1 MFEYLLPNGT
11 ALPEDEVRTLA
22 LQKGL
27 TTDEYVKKQG
37 LKLRPKQKKKTEP
50 TASKTKP
57 TQKEVD
63 KAWGTQKSGTTSAFY
78 DEEQEA
84 PVKKASAKQNTP
96 YINIEKISGVTDFGA
111 NLESEGEPFDFSK
124 AGQSEEYKTESV
136 KKNEEAIALKKKEQ
150 RVTEQRWARSE
161 ENLDIENSI
170 KNPDVL
176 QKKELKGND
185 SQVVANLN
193 KKYGR
198 LGLEF
203 KEFVVGGGL
212 EVRPIGYKPN
222 ADKSNLDVPM
232 NFNIDDEDAYQRLQD
247 YISQYKVDD
256 YAQSVKQQLGPEYS
270 KFRKSIT
277 PTEFNNEALTTE
289 WKKNLDSSFRNAI
302 AEKNKYKGEVA
313 ATGLGAEPEEYDFK
327 TPLEFKRY
335 KEWRKTGVVPEPS
348 RGELMMY
355 DASRKKDYTEKAAA
369 KYASSLSKDE
379 RKAFEILTNEY
390 QREGVVKKYNLKS
403 DVNTFNEA
411 SKLFEKNKQDY
422 KKNPTEEG
430 LALLKRNQI
439 DLLNKQNYLQDE
451 ILGIEKYDKE
461 NKNFL
466 APAITNF
473 SANYNSLEELV
484 TNFKQLGTS
493 VALSISETAG
503 NIITG
508 VDEVAGVDEL
518 GQDYTEMDAFRKR
531 DVFGVYEL
539 AKELRKEKETYQKAI
554 GVEDINSVTDA
565 GRWLVSSAVNAVPS
579 LSMALTGPAAL
590 PLFFLSGYGG
600 KADQFM
606 ANEEEAL
613 ARLKENMDAIDAST
627 DPTEQSQLQKQINK
641 DKEILGIPEWKKLTS
656 GVLAGA
662 AEVIFEKLG
671 TMPLIKGV
679 SQGMK
684 QLPKK
689 SLKEGAEWAAKNMV
703 KSFNKEGLSEV
714 ATTAMNNLTDILLL
728 NENKNWFD
736 GFTETYAQG
745 GLVGGGLASLPSGSV
760 VKQAYRSEVA
770 SKKEQREMSDIVNK
784 IAKITGVPGYAL
796 NQKLPLGRLTN
807 EVQGLVD
814 KLTARKENIYE
825 GIDDRLS
832 KGLTL
837 DQLKTVGDINR
848 QIRDINKDF
857 RAVASN
863 PDVAPAQL
871 KEIQDE
877 YRKEFNELI
886 EKKEVI
892 LNDPIIKETN
902 GKIATARNV
911 KFDSTLGYKTYSSRM
926 ASESLQGVVNDFSA
940 LGFKEKLA
948 LQLKAKEEFTKEG
961 KENVSEKELL
971 EKTRLDWV
979 TNVYKGKIN
988 KGIENSKLHAVNE
1001 GIEVDFDV
1009 LEGTPSENIKRL
1021 EASYLASD
1029 EYQSNTPTER
1039 KETLADI
1046 KSGDVDAQKLT
1057 IDGRSKIVIDLN
1069 KSAEGLRTGIGSHEL
1084 LHVIVDKGLKSDK
1097 ATAQQGEKLLS
1108 YIQNKDADLYA
1119 LVKERLDSSYAK
1131 KNKKG
1136 ERVYDENGE
1145 LIKDSSYN
1153 IEVLNAVSDLAA
1165 DGRKLKPDTLNQLR
1179 SFVNKY
1185 LKEDLQFKE
1194 SEGADVYQFVRNFN
1208 KTAHFGG
1215 KNKYNIDQLSGKFS
1229 DEDEEGAKPA
1239 VTGPKS
1245 SKTKIEELKE
1255 QLAALEEE
1263 YDEGYGDMEEGDY
1276 KNTKSNLET
1285 KIKAETKLAAK
1296 AEPTT
1301 VVEKPKKEV
1310 SEESSVKEIIK
1321 ENKGKISSDKVQEI
1335 YDKKGAEG
1343 SLEIMKLFKPITAR
1357 IVDKRRDAPGF
1368 SEPDLTY
1375 EIENGKGGILDLIM
1389 KYDPEEGVPLA
1400 AYINKYLPVR
1410 AITASR
1416 RILDKEFTSD
1426 VSEEV
1431 NVAATETADQNM
1443 TERVAE
1449 KPTYKNAL
1457 ESKVL
1462 APDVLETANK
1472 KILPIV
1478 RTLKSRIDAPVTLNR
1493 TVTPLIAEIRDEIGK
1508 QLDIDIKT
1516 MLGGKKDGVFRKE
1529 LLRTKRY
1536 ILENMTT
1543 TWLMGKDG
1551 QGGIPQAIQKKVNGQ
1566 WVSFPTWVGQK
1577 IDRETMST
1585 DLAGRTSGAELVRRI
1600 PNVFNNV
1607 SDVDFLGQFIGP
1619 DGNPIRG
1626 RKESGS
1632 KAMAE
1637 EIAFDVILNDFKL
1650 QGPIFQAFAAN
1661 QERLGVQINDV
1672 LTTTF
1677 TNQVERGNV
1686 KFSKAGTTNSMLFL
1700 LKENQWDFNSP
1711 ELIAFYKSLGDKD
1724 KINYADFK
1732 KEWRRKV
1739 ANLPEE
1745 YKRVWES
1752 NEGVKFEAETYT
1764 KLRNFSKNNPE
1775 FILNERIPDKFNS
1788 KNPDLVYKIG
1798 KDGRAIIAELKSD
1811 KYAPHGST
1819 SNVNILGKNISLTKG
1834 FDGDADFKEAMLNS
1848 EIRKATLDYLIKNN
1862 ISKNPNSLI
1871 VTKEVWD
1878 NVKKEKN
1885 GPSKPITSKAL
1896 GQINAGKDVIH
1907 IQGSGSFTYKGR
1919 NVGQLLNVPEIEG
1932 NMYVYSRIT
1941 SISAGKNGDNR
1952 RVIERLFF
1960 QLGNDWDQKS
1970 DYDIVNDPS
1979 KFVKDTTKFSKAES
1993 LITSEYW
2000 EKATQNNINI
2010 NAVSTSSKLSKTAK
2024 GISVFDFDDTVGLTK
2039 GSVLYTMPD
2048 GSKGKLNAEEFAK
2061 DGSILLENGAEFD
2074 FSEFSKVVGG
2084 KPGPMVEKMKKM
2096 IGKFGPDNFFI
2107 LTARPANAAGPI
2119 HEFLSS
2125 IGIDIPLENITGLGN
2140 STAQAKANWMT
2151 GKATEGYNDFYFSD
2165 DAIQNVKAV
2174 KDALDVLDVKSKI
2187 QQARLKF
2194 SKSLNSRF
2202 NDILQENVG
2211 LDPNENFSDILA
2223 KRKGTAI
2230 GKYRFFVPPSAAD
2243 FELLLYDFLGRG
2255 KIGERQYKFFTKAL
2269 LEPYSNGI
2277 ALIDAAK
2284 QSIKNDYT
2292 ALKKA
2297 FPDVNKNLGKLTPDG
2312 NFTYDQAIRVSMW
2325 NSMGVEIP
2333 GLDKSDITAMVNFV
2347 NNDASLSAYKA
2358 GLIATGRQGTGW
2370 IEPTEYWDAE
2380 TIISDLH
2387 NITEKLGRKKY
2398 LAEFIDNSKEIFTPE
2413 NLNRIEVI
2421 YGSNFREALEDSIY
2435 RMTNGTNRESGTN
2448 RLNAAWLNWIN
2459 NSTAAIMFFNT
2470 KSALLQTV
2478 GSINYLNWREN
2489 NPLNAA
2495 LAFANQPQYWKDF
2508 AMIFNSDKIKERRS
2522 GLKEDVTSAEIANA
2536 AEGSKNKASAVISY
2550 LLKKGFMPTQIADSF
2565 AIGIGGASFYRNK
2578 VNAYLK
2584 QGMELDEAGAQ
2595 AWKDFSKVTD
2605 ETQQSG
2611 DPRDISQQQASTA
2624 GRLVLAFQNTP
2635 MQQARL
2641 IKKSA
2646 LDLINGRGDAKTH
2659 ISKIVYYTAVQNII
2673 FGGLQSALFTVLF
2686 DDDDDEEDKKKK
2698 TAKDKWIE
2706 IGNGTVDTL
2715 LRGSGLG
2722 GAIVATLKNVAKKYF
2737 EEKEKGFKA
2746 DYGKVLI
2753 EAANIAPPLGSK
2765 FQKAFGAMRTAE
2777 FEKDV
2782 IKERG
2787 WSVTA
2792 NGKLNLSPSY
2802 SVLGQ
2807 VVEAGTNLPV
2817 NRLVTK
2823 VNNVSEALDSR
2834 NKSWQRI
2841 AMGLGY
2847 KPYAVGAKNEES
2859 DIIKANAKLGRK
2871 TVGIQKMKETRTMTR
2886 DSLNKL
2892 SPEDFKAYVLKK
2904 KTERL
2909 AVKDSINKLP
2919 KAQLDKYLAEK
2930 EASKLFTS
2938 KQKEVLKEI
2947 KRDSINNLS
2956 ESEFENYLEALR
2968 KETEIKRINR
2978 ILAKEEKEKKRNIY
2992 K

>member
-50 TASKTKP
+50 TAPKTKP

-63 KAWGTQKSGTTSAFY
+63 KAWGTQKSSTTSTFY

-84 PVKKASAKQNTP
+84 PVKVASTKKNTP
-96 YINIEKISGVTDFGA
+96 YINIEKIAGVTDFGA
-111 NLESEGEPFDFSK
+111 NLEGEGEPFDFSK
-124 AGQSEEYKTESV
+124 SGQSEEYKTELV

-150 RVTEQRWARSE
+150 RVAEQRWARSE

-170 KNPDVL
+170 KNPDIL

-212 EVRPIGYKPN
+212 EVKPIGYKPN

-232 NFNIDDEDAYQRLQD
+232 IFNTDDEDAYQKLQD

-289 WKKNLDSSFRNAI
+289 WKKNLDSSFRTAI
-302 AEKNKYKGEVA
+302 AEKNKYKGEIS

-355 DASRKKDYTEKAAA
+355 DATRKKDYTEKAAA
-369 KYASSLSKDE
+369 KYSSSLSKDE

-403 DVNTFNEA
+403 DVTTFNEA

-430 LALLKRNQI
+430 LALLKKNQL

-613 ARLKENMDAIDAST
+613 SRLKENMDAIDAST
-627 DPTEQSQLQKQINK
+627 DPAEQSQLQKQINK
-641 DKEILGIPEWKKLTS
+641 DKETLGIPEWKKLTS

-689 SLKEGAEWAAKNMV
+689 SLKEGAEWAAKNMI

-814 KLTARKENIYE
+814 KLTARKDNIYK

-857 RAVASN
+857 KIVAS
-863 PDVAPAQL
+863 DSDIAPAQL
-871 KEIQDE
+871 REIQDE

-902 GKIATARNV
+902 GKIATARNL
-911 KFDSTLGYKTYSSRM
+911 KFDSTLGFKAYSQRM
-926 ASESLQGVVNDFSA
+926 SSESLQGVVNDFNA
-940 LGFKEKLA
+940 LSSKEKLA
-948 LQLKAKEEFTKEG
+948 LQLKTREEFTKDG
-961 KENVSEKELL
+961 KENVPENELL
-971 EKTRLDWV
+971 ERTRRNWV
-979 TNVYKGKIN
+979 TDVYKDKIN
-988 KGIENSKLHAVNE
+988 KGIENSILHASNE

-1009 LEGTPSENIKRL
+1009 LKGTPGENIKSL
-1021 EASYLASD
+1021 EASYLESD
-1029 EYQSNTPTER
+1029 EYKSNTTAER
-1039 KETLADI
+1039 KETLAEI
-1046 KSGDVDAQKLT
+1046 KSGDIDAQKLT
-1057 IDGRSKIVIDLN
+1057 INGRSKIVIDLN

-1097 ATAQQGEKLLS
+1097 STAQQGEKLLS

-1119 LVKERLDSSYAK
+1119 LVKERLDTSYAK

-1136 ERVYDENGE
+1136 ERVYDEDGE
-1145 LIKDSSYN
+1145 LIKDSAYN

-1179 SFVNKY
+1179 TFVNKY

-1194 SEGADVYQFVRNFN
+1194 SEGANVYQFVRNFN

-1229 DEDEEGAKPA
+1229 DEDEDGVKPVA
-1239 VTGPKS
+1239 VGSKF
-1245 SKTKIEELKE
+1245 SKTKIDELKE
-1255 QLAALEEE
+1255 ELAALEEE
-1263 YDEGYGDMEEGDY
+1263 YDEGYGDMEERDY
-1276 KNTKSNLET
+1276 LNSKSNLET
-1285 KIKAETKLAAK
+1285 KIKAEAKLAAK

-1310 SEESSVKEIIK
+1310 SEEASVRDIIK
-1321 ENKGKISSDKVQEI
+1321 ETKGKISSDKVQEI
-1335 YDKKGAEG
+1335 YNNKGTEG
-1343 SLEIMKLFKPITAR
+1343 ALDIIKLFKPITGR

-1368 SEPDLTY
+1368 SESDLTY

-1389 KYDPEEGVPLA
+1389 KYNPKEGVPLA

-1431 NVAATETADQNM
+1431 NVMATETADQNM

-1449 KPTYKNAL
+1449 KPIYKNAL

-1462 APDVLETANK
+1462 SSEVLETANK

-1508 QLDIDIKT
+1508 QLDIDMKT

-1566 WVSFPTWVGQK
+1566 WVSFPNWVGQK

-1637 EIAFDVILNDFKL
+1637 EIAFDIINADLAEE
-1650 QGPIFQAFAAN
+1650 GPIFEALAAN
-1661 QERLGVQINDV
+1661 QQRLGVEIKESLKAEFNRQAD
-1672 LTTTF
+1672 
-1677 TNQVERGNV
+1677 RGNI
-1686 KFSKAGTTNSMLFL
+1686 KFSKTTNKSTALFL
-1700 LKENQWDFNSP
+1700 LEEGGWDRNYPEYRDFYNTLPTNEKRSLTWFLNRTRNLIDKYNDIWNKNLGVKYEKDTYLKLRKDLKAHLKDSGLKLEESVPDRFNS
-1711 ELIAFYKSLGDKD
+1711 
-1724 KINYADFK
+1724 
-1732 KEWRRKV
+1732 
-1739 ANLPEE
+1739 
-1745 YKRVWES
+1745 
-1752 NEGVKFEAETYT
+1752 VK
-1764 KLRNFSKNNPE
+1764 
-1775 FILNERIPDKFNS
+1775 
-1788 KNPDLVYKIG
+1788 PDLVFVNEQSGDNVIV
-1798 KDGRAIIAELKSD
+1798 ELKSNVRD
-1811 KYAPHGST
+1811 YVGSS
-1819 SNVNILGKNISLTKG
+1819 SNGNFINDSSTFTKNFSGIKELNIAQKENEGRTELINYLKQLIKEGSKDVRVTESGIQISKDLY
-1834 FDGDADFKEAMLNS
+1834 
-1848 EIRKATLDYLIKNN
+1848 RTLDR
-1862 ISKNPNSLI
+1862 
-1871 VTKEVWD
+1871 
-1878 NVKKEKN
+1878 
-1885 GPSKPITSKAL
+1885 SKASTRNVSIPI
-1896 GQINAGKDVIH
+1896 QAISDINLGKDVLQ
-1907 IQGSGSFTYKGR
+1907 IQGTGAFAFPGSKASG
-1919 NVGQLLNVPEIEG
+1919 VGLFPELTG
-1932 NMYVYSRIT
+1932 TMRVTTDFRTN
-1941 SISAGKNGDNR
+1941 SAGKGWR
-1952 RVIERLFF
+1952 TLMERAYFTLDPNFN
-1960 QLGNDWDQKS
+1960 QPTS
-1970 DYDIVNDPS
+1970 VNFDTNPIDFVNKIKDS
-1979 KFVKDTTKFSKAES
+1979 KVN
-1993 LITSEYW
+1993 
-2000 EKATQNNINI
+2000 NNITNI
-2010 NAVSTSSKLSKTAK
+2010 NAIATSPKASKTPK
-2024 GISVFDFDDTVGLTK
+2024 GISVFDFDDTIGITK

-2048 GSKGKLNAEEFAK
+2048 GSNGKLNAEEFAK
-2061 DGSILLENGAEFD
+2061 YGGSFLDNGAVFD

-2107 LTARPANAAGPI
+2107 LTARPANAAIPI
-2119 HEFLSS
+2119 HDFLKS
-2125 IGIDIPLENITGLGN
+2125 IDINIPLENITGLGN
-2140 STAQAKANWMT
+2140 STAQAKADWIT
-2151 GKATEGYNDFYFSD
+2151 AKAGNGYNDFYFSD

-2187 QQARLKF
+2187 QQAKLKF
-2194 SKSLNSRF
+2194 SKTLNSRF

-2211 LDPNENFSDILA
+2211 LDPKETFSDILA

-2255 KIGERQYKFFTKAL
+2255 KVGERQYKFFTKAL

-2284 QSIKNDYT
+2284 QSIKNDYV

-2297 FPDVNKNLGKLTPDG
+2297 FPDINKNLGKLTPDG
-2312 NFTYDQAIRVSMW
+2312 NFTYDQALRVSMW

-2333 GLDKSDITAMVNFV
+2333 GLDKSDITSMVNFV
-2347 NNDASLSAYKA
+2347 NNDASLSAFKA

-2370 IEPTEYWDAE
+2370 IEPSEYWDAE

-2387 NITEKLGRKKY
+2387 NITEKVGRKKY
-2398 LAEFIDNSKEIFTPE
+2398 LTEFIDNSKEIFTPE

-2470 KSALLQTV
+2470 KSAILQTV
-2478 GSINYLNWREN
+2478 GAINYLNWREN

-2508 AMIFNSDKIKERRS
+2508 SMIFNSDKIKERRS

-2565 AIGIGGASFYRNK
+2565 AIAMGGASFYRNK

-2584 QGMELDEAGAQ
+2584 QGMEPDEAEAQ

-2635 MQQARL
+2635 MQQTRL
-2641 IKKSA
+2641 VKKSS

-2673 FGGLQSALFTVLF
+2673 FGSLQSALFTLLF
-2686 DDDDDEEDKKKK
+2686 DDDDEEDPKKK
-2698 TAKDKWIE
+2698 TAKDKWLE

-2715 LRGSGLG
+2715 LRGSGIG
-2722 GAIVATLKNVAKKYF
+2722 GAIVATLKNVAMRYL
-2737 EEKEKGFKA
+2737 EEKEKGYKA

-2753 EAANIAPPLGSK
+2753 EAANIAPPIGSK

-2787 WSVTA
+2787 WSVTQ
-2792 NGKLNLSPSY
+2792 NGKLNLSPAY
-2802 SVLGQ
+2802 SVAGQ
-2807 VVEAGTNLPV
+2807 AIEAGTNLPI
-2817 NRLVTK
+2817 NRFVTK
-2823 VNNVSEALDSR
+2823 VNNISEALDSR

-2841 AMGLGY
+2841 ALALGY
-2847 KPYAVGAKNEES
+2847 KPYAVGAKNEEA
-2859 DIIKANAKLGRK
+2859 DIIKAEAKTFRK
-2871 TVGIQKMKETRTMTR
+2871 EEGKIKAKETRAMTR

-2909 AVKDSINKLP
+2909 AAKDSINSLP
-2919 KAQLDKYLAEK
+2919 KAKLDKYLKEK
-2930 EASKLFTS
+2930 EASKLFTK
-2938 KQKEVLKEI
+2938 KQKEVLEEI
-2947 KRDSINNLS
+2947 KRDSLAGLS
-2956 ESEFENYLEALR
+2956 REEYIDYLVAVENK
-2968 KETEIKRINR
+2968 KEIAKINR
-2978 ILAKEEKEKKRNIY
+2978 KAAKIKELIEREKKRNIY